1 MSNMIKCPF
10 YANNNYNIM
19 NNNASPSIKDL
30 INIIVHRP
38 DDADARQLLYRH
50 VKQAQFLLAAY
61 AIPMEMKEALGN
73 NPIIINSAFNKIPL
87 QTATKQGSKA
97 LIAYT
102 DLETLQ
108 KQAPNHWQ
116 IEVTGKDLLSIL
128 LMSPNFDAVVLNTA
142 QGWAG
147 ISKQEAT
154 MLNSTLA

>member
-1 MSNMIKCPF
+1 
-10 YANNNYNIM
+10 
-19 NNNASPSIKDL
+19 
-30 INIIVHRP
+30 
-38 DDADARQLLYRH
+38 
-50 VKQAQFLLAAY
+50 
-61 AIPMEMKEALGN
+61 MELKEALGK

-108 KQAPNHWQ
+108 AQAPNHWQ
-116 IEVTGKDLLSIL
+116 IEVTGKDLLGIL
-128 LMSPNFDAVVLNTA
+128 LMSPNFDAVILNTP